1 MATISVGRT
10 RWHGSSPTL
19 EVEGSIDISRNSSS
33 DTNVIINGTLTLY
46 SVYAGSYG
54 SPNPVPR

>member
-19 EVEGSIDISRNSSS
+19 EVEGSIDITRS
-33 DTNVIINGTLTLY
+33 DPSNEYVVINGSLTLY